1 MKRILSFFGVKNI
14 DGLQIIDLKPK
25 IIMNSE
31 NSFNIIVNGSVA
43 NLSSHEKNIPEITI
57 FIYDKNNNPHKYSF
71 SIEKKSL
78 KALEYQR
85 FNYKIFAIDFEPKK
99 IEMRLTNDMGKYV
112 NYK

>member
-1 MKRILSFFGVKNI
+1 M
-14 DGLQIIDLKPK
+14 
-25 IIMNSE
+25 
-31 NSFNIIVNGSVA
+31 NGSVA
-43 NLSSHEKNIPEITI
+43 NLSNHEKNIPEITI
-57 FIYDKNNNPHKYSF
+57 LIYDKNNNPHKYSF